1 MTAFMFHLLKF
12 KHIRH
17 YAKSLLFIS
26 LLANFHI
33 ITLAQ
38 LTPTSAEDRMK
49 AVQQRKELEKR
60 SVVNDIS
67 FRNIGPCNNER
78 KS

>member
-1 MTAFMFHLLKF
+1 MFHLLKF

-17 YAKSLLFIS
+17 YAKPLLFIS

-33 ITLAQ
+33 ITIAQ
-38 LTPTSAEDRMK
+38 IAPTSPEERMK

-60 SVVNDIS
+60 SLLNDIS
-67 FRNIGPCNNER
+67 IRNIGPVTM
-78 KS
+78 S